1 MICGFEDDK
10 PVLLVMGGSQGA
22 VRINEAVR
30 KSLGRLVREF
40 NICHICGKGN
50 LDGQYESIKGYR
62 QFEYIRDDL
71 AHILALADIVVSRAG
86 ATTIFELLALK
97 KPNLLIPLSRQAS
110 RGDQILNAESFRRQ
124 GFSMVLADEE
134 LTPDTLADRVRT
146 LYENREDYRKAMAG
160 YGQAN
165 GTHEVIKVLEE
176 FMQQKARA

>member
-1 MICGFEDDK
+1 MNISGMTCPYSCPCGHCGIE
-10 PVLLVMGGSQGA
+10 GG
-22 VRINEAVR
+22 
-30 KSLGRLVREF
+30 
-40 NICHICGKGN
+40 
-50 LDGQYESIKGYR
+50 GY
-62 QFEYIRDDL
+62 
-71 AHILALADIVVSRAG
+71 H
-86 ATTIFELLALK
+86 IFELLALK

-134 LTPDTLADRVRT
+134 LTPDTLADRART

-176 FMQQKARA
+176 FMQQKARVKEKALRIKAVIFDLMEPGGLHRGYRIFIE